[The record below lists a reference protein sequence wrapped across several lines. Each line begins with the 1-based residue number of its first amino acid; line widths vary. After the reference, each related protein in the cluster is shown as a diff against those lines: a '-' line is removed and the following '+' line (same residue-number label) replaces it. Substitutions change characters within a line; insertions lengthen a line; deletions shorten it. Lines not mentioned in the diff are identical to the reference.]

1 METVTLRGDDFKT
14 IHNTLCDLRG
24 LVQRMER
31 SMIKVEEFDRI
42 IEGFQMGLKDA
53 YDQDGSA
60 FEGKHDYYSQ
70 FREDNGLSTIWS
82 IFDLDEGGFFDLHP
96 WQGAK
101 EIRYHETSAPIK
113 GPTWGD
119 LYRAADIAIQRSGD
133 DHHCFIEGFGPY
145 AAGDNSVLWLT
156 TGS

>member
-1 METVTLRGDDFKT
+1 METVTLRGEDFKT

-53 YDQDGSA
+53 YEQDGSA
-60 FEGKHDYYSQ
+60 FDRKMDYYNQ
-70 FREDNGLSTIWS
+70 FRIENSLSANWS
-82 IFDLDEGGFFDLHP
+82 IFNLDEGEFFNLHP

-101 EIRYHETSAPIK
+101 EIRYNETSAPIL

-119 LYRAADIAIQRSGD
+119 LYRAADEAMRRSGT
-133 DHHCFIEGFGPY
+133 HHSFIEEFGPY
-145 AAGDNSVLWLT
+145 TAGDNSVLWLS